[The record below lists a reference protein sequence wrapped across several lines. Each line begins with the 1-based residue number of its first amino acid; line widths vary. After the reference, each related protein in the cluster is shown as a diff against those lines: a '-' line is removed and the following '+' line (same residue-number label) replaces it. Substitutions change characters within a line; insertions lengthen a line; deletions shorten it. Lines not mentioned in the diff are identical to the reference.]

1 MGNLEAKHFK
11 QIKKLTSHN
20 YINNHLK
27 QKEILTFC
35 FFNFGAGFD
44 VDNKWYFFW
53 SSICN
58 IYNLF
63 HKKYSQNKYS
73 WTHYVLILR

>member
-1 MGNLEAKHFK
+1 MMGNLEAKHFK

-44 VDNKWYFFW
+44 VDNK
-53 SSICN
+53 
-58 IYNLF
+58 
-63 HKKYSQNKYS
+63 
-73 WTHYVLILR
+73 